1 MPPECKLCTY
11 RKRENGYSIS
21 KIHGFL
27 NDVINRNPEYIY
39 TNSHFTLQRAV
50 DLVARDVI
58 NEVNVENN
66 AYYKESFLKNVR
78 EPNYI
83 GSTECFVDGHYTQ
96 EHEKKAS
103 IIFCHA
109 MMRELNCFLQAG
121 GQNLFSAED
130 IVNF

>member
-1 MPPECKLCTY
+1 
-11 RKRENGYSIS
+11 
-21 KIHGFL
+21 
-27 NDVINRNPEYIY
+27 VINRNPEYIPIA
-39 TNSHFTLQRAV
+39 TLPCSV
-50 DLVARDVI
+50 LWTWIARDVI

-83 GSTECFVDGHYTQ
+83 GSTECFVDGHHTQ